1 MNRKEEIDSKLFIIR
16 EKVLEECEKDL
27 DIVNNLHNSDTFVKD
42 VCYLVPRVVLLWSLL
57 FATRVVLC
65 IVWIVKSFKG
75 NKKWF

>member
-42 VCYLVPRVVLLWSLL
+42 VCYLVPRAVLLWTFL
-57 FATRVVLC
+57 FAIG
-65 IVWIVKSFKG
+65 IVRRIAWIVKLFRRQ
-75 NKKWF
+75 

>member
-42 VCYLVPRVVLLWSLL
+42 VCYLVPRAVLLWTFL
-57 FATRVVLC
+57 FAIG
-65 IVWIVKSFKG
+65 IVRRIAWIVKSFRRQ
-75 NKKWF
+75 

>member
-42 VCYLVPRVVLLWSLL
+42 VCYLVPRVVLLWTFL
-57 FATRVVLC
+57 FAIGIVRR
-65 IVWIVKSFKG
+65 IVWIVKSFRRQ
-75 NKKWF
+75 

>member
-42 VCYLVPRVVLLWSLL
+42 VCYLVPRAVLL
-57 FATRVVLC
+57 
-65 IVWIVKSFKG
+65 
-75 NKKWF
+75 